1 MLEYSVSQLPPPDP
15 NDYPYIKGIGAP
27 QEGVSGVDNPVAV
40 LSGPHVA
47 GYPWAGSGMP
57 YPAGHY
63 PLGGLPPSPA
73 APGGYPWNGP
83 TPVPHG
89 PYPPMGLNPV
99 LGFTWNDPV
108 LMCERKR
115 SAIRKV
121 SLTSGIIGLI
131 TM

>member
-57 YPAGHY
+57 YPAGPY
-63 PLGGLPPSPA
+63 PFGGLRRLQQLPEVIHGTDPRLFLTV
-73 APGGYPWNGP
+73 P
-83 TPVPHG
+83 T
-89 PYPPMGLNPV
+89 LR
-99 LGFTWNDPV
+99 WD
-108 LMCERKR
+108 
-115 SAIRKV
+115 
-121 SLTSGIIGLI
+121 
-131 TM
+131 